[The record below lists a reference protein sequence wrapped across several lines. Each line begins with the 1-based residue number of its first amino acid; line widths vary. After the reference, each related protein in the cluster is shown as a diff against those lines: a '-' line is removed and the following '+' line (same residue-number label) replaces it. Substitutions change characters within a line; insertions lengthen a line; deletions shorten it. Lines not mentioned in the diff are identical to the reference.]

1 MDNVG
6 HVLPSSVKGGTNPS
20 MALLTPL
27 WDASHMEKP
36 DETPLQTFV
45 RTAIE
50 QSPRAR
56 DHYDSI
62 IQQRSGSKG
71 KPLYDLSRGKG
82 LKPSTTM
89 LAHIAAAL
97 EQPMDLL
104 ISAAQGIE
112 VQPARASQRG
122 SSIGRAPDHPPIVG
136 VADGDGSIPLRRIN
150 IGYAMGDGSN
160 LDDIADEGTMDFDAN
175 LLRIITQSPP
185 HRLFVADGVGDSMQ
199 PTLMDSDMIVIDTM
213 QNHLNKWD
221 RIWAISLQGAGAVK
235 RIGLAEKGKVEIISD
250 NPIIPNK
257 IVPVE
262 DVRIIGRVVWSGRR
276 H

>member
-6 HVLPSSVKGGTNPS
+6 RILPSSGKGGINPS
-20 MALLTPL
+20 IALSLAM

-36 DETPLQTFV
+36 ADTALQLFV
-45 RTAIE
+45 RKAIE

-56 DHYDSI
+56 DYYDSI
-62 IQQRSGSKG
+62 IQQRSGTKG

-82 LKPSTTM
+82 LKPSATM
-89 LAHIAAAL
+89 LGHMAVAL
-97 EQPMDLL
+97 DQPLDLL
-104 ISAAQGIE
+104 IRAAQGE
-112 VQPARASQRG
+112 TVDPWKVAVARGRPSDVPPTIGAS
-122 SSIGRAPDHPPIVG
+122 
-136 VADGDGSIPLRRIN
+136 DGDGAIALKRIN
-150 IGYAMGDGSN
+150 IGFAMGDGSN
-160 LDDIADEGTMDFDAN
+160 LDDIVDEGTMDFDAN
-175 LLRIITQSPP
+175 LLRVISQSPP

-199 PTLMDSDMIVIDTM
+199 PTLMDSDMIIIDTM
-213 QNHLNKWD
+213 QNQLSKWD

-235 RIGLAEKGKVEIISD
+235 RIGLAEKGKVEIMSD

-257 IVPVE
+257 IVPME